1 MSKLFP
7 QKKKTV
13 IDITPSPFSPSP
25 SPPNIVRTSMSILET
40 TTEDCVARFHEI
52 TDKWI
57 REHRQEYRGNR
68 YCTVLYCT
76 VLYCTVL

>member
-1 MSKLFP
+1 
-7 QKKKTV
+7 
-13 IDITPSPFSPSP
+13 
-25 SPPNIVRTSMSILET
+25 MSILET

-76 VLYCTVL
+76 VLYCNVPRHRSGDLQDAYLDKINAGEEHFSAEVCI

>member
-1 MSKLFP
+1 MTK
-7 QKKKTV
+7 
-13 IDITPSPFSPSP
+13 
-25 SPPNIVRTSMSILET
+25 LET

-76 VLYCTVL
+76 VLYCNVIYRGIGRGTCRTPT